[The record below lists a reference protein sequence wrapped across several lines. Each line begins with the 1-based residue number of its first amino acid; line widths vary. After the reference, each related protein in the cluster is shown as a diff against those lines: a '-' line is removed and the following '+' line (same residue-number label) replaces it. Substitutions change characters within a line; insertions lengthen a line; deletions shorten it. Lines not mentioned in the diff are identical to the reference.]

1 MEARVGPSQFLQD
14 GAREAQEDTD
24 QADPE
29 DTGQAD
35 PEDMVSCNKLN

>member
-1 MEARVGPSQFLQD
+1 MAAVTQD
-14 GAREAQEDTD
+14 GAQAAQ
-24 QADPE
+24 E